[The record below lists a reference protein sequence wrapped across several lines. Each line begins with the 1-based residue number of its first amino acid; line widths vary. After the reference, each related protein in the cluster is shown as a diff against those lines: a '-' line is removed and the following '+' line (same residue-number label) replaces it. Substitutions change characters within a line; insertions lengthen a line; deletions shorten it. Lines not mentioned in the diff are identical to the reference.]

1 MCSVSFQMPK
11 ILGTTYFINNY
22 NLEIEFGAK
31 KVYCYGLDTCRAV
44 YGTKRHQIKEEKM
57 LSNKTFPIIK

>member
-22 NLEIEFGAK
+22 NLELEFGAK
-31 KVYCYGLDTCRAV
+31 KCIVMVLTPAEQYMALKG
-44 YGTKRHQIKEEKM
+44 IK
-57 LSNKTFPIIK
+57 